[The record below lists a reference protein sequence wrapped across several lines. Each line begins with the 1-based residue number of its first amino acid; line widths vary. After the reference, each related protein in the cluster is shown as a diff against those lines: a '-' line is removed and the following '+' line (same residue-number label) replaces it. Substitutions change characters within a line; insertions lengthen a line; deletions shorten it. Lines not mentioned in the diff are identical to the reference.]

1 MNDAQVLGPEYDLE
15 EFYFNP
21 AVLVVGAEPWRYHEH
36 SPACFLLHT
45 MNDWLPGRACFWSV
59 KRASKTLW
67 CARCTVKDTE
77 GSLLRGVLQAQ
88 VFKKYVTMI
97 LTRVNTITGV
107 QYSQDPTIFA
117 LELANEPHTTDG
129 YEAARGIPAGSIV
142 REWIMDMVATI
153 RLVDS
158 KHMVS

>member
-1 MNDAQVLGPEYDLE
+1 M
-15 EFYFNP
+15 
-21 AVLVVGAEPWRYHEH
+21 
-36 SPACFLLHT
+36 
-45 MNDWLPGRACFWSV
+45 
-59 KRASKTLW
+59 
-67 CARCTVKDTE
+67 
-77 GSLLRGVLQAQ
+77 LRVQ

-129 YEAARGIPAGSIV
+129 YEAARGIPVGSIV
-142 REWIMDMVATI
+142 REWIKEVVATI
-153 RLVDS
+153 RLVDG

>member
-1 MNDAQVLGPEYDLE
+1 MNTAQHALE
-15 EFYFNP
+15 SCHKY
-21 AVLVVGAEPWRYHEH
+21 ALTGK
-36 SPACFLLHT
+36 ACSQSY
-45 MNDWLPGRACFWSV
+45 R
-59 KRASKTLW
+59 KASKTLF
-67 CARCTVKDTE
+67 CARCSVTYS
-77 GSLLRGVLQAQ
+77 GGLHQRSVLQVQ

-129 YEAARGIPAGSIV
+129 YEAARGIPVGSIV
-142 REWIMDMVATI
+142 REWIIDMVATI

>member
-1 MNDAQVLGPEYDLE
+1 MLPVIQESFQDT
-15 EFYFNP
+15 
-21 AVLVVGAEPWRYHEH
+21 VVCE
-36 SPACFLLHT
+36 LHGT
-45 MNDWLPGRACFWSV
+45 GFRRLSLRA
-59 KRASKTLW
+59 A
-67 CARCTVKDTE
+67 
-77 GSLLRGVLQAQ
+77 LRVQ
-88 VFKKYVTMI
+88 VFKKYVTML

-129 YEAARGIPAGSIV
+129 YEAARGIPVGSIV
-142 REWIMDMVATI
+142 REWIKEMVATI

>member
-1 MNDAQVLGPEYDLE
+1 MCELQSTKFRRLSL
-15 EFYFNP
+15 
-21 AVLVVGAEPWRYHEH
+21 
-36 SPACFLLHT
+36 
-45 MNDWLPGRACFWSV
+45 RA
-59 KRASKTLW
+59 A
-67 CARCTVKDTE
+67 
-77 GSLLRGVLQAQ
+77 LRVQ
-88 VFKKYVTMI
+88 VFKKYVTML

-129 YEAARGIPAGSIV
+129 YEAARGIPVGSIV
-142 REWIMDMVATI
+142 REWIKEMVATI